1 MTDNIPIFYNKS
13 TLYKLYKSY
22 FFTILSENLIMKNK
36 LDNLLH
42 FINQFVDFTE
52 KEVESVKE
60 FVQIIQLNKNE
71 IFIREGEIANEIA
84 FTNSGYLR
92 VYYNHEGE
100 EITRDITPLH
110 SFATALPSFV
120 SQKPSFEIISA
131 ITDCELFV
139 IRKEDL
145 EFLYLKYPKWE
156 RLGRRI
162 IEEMFVESQ
171 RRIYSFITETAET
184 RYKRILKQYPDMI
197 RDVPLKYIAD
207 FLGIKLQS
215 LSRLRKNLDW

>member
-1 MTDNIPIFYNKS
+1 MSIN
-13 TLYKLYKSY
+13 L
-22 FFTILSENLIMKNK
+22 ENLLK
-36 LDNLLH
+36 
-42 FINQFVDFTE
+42 FINQFVDFDE
-52 KEVESVKE
+52 KEINSVYNLIEVIYLK
-60 FVQIIQLNKNE
+60 KNE
-71 IFIREGEIANEIA
+71 EFISEGEIAKQIA
-84 FTNSGYLR
+84 FTNKGYLR

-100 EITRDITPLH
+100 EKTRDITPLH

-120 SQKPSFEIISA
+120 SQTPSFEIISA

-145 EFLYLKYPKWE
+145 EFLYSKYPKWE

-184 RYKRILKQYPDMI
+184 RYKRLLKQYPDMI

-215 LSRLRKNLDW
+215 LSRLRKNIHW

>member
-1 MTDNIPIFYNKS
+1 MNTN
-13 TLYKLYKSY
+13 L
-22 FFTILSENLIMKNK
+22 ENLLK
-36 LDNLLH
+36 
-42 FINQFVDFTE
+42 FIVQFVDFNE
-52 KEVESVKE
+52 EEIESVKD
-60 FVQIIQLNKNE
+60 FIKVIKLNKNE
-71 IFIREGEIANEIA
+71 IFINEGEIADQIA

-92 VYYNHEGE
+92 VFYNHEGE

-120 SQKPSFEIISA
+120 SQTPSYEIISA

-139 IRKEDL
+139 IKKEDL
-145 EFLYLKYPKWE
+145 EYLYSNYPNWE

-215 LSRLRKNLDW
+215 LSRLRKNINW

>member
-1 MTDNIPIFYNKS
+1 MNLRTGIWY
-13 TLYKLYKSY
+13 SY
-22 FFTILSENLIMKNK
+22 FCLYLTINPKHNSMKVNL
-36 LDNLLH
+36 DYLLA
-42 FINQFVDFTE
+42 FVNQFVEFDE
-52 KEVESVKE
+52 RELNAIKEYIQYVELK
-60 FVQIIQLNKNE
+60 KNE
-71 IFIREGEIANEIA
+71 IFIQEGQIAKQIA
-84 FTNSGYLR
+84 FTNKGYLR
-92 VYYNHEGE
+92 VFYNHDGE

-120 SQKPSFEIISA
+120 SQTPSFEIISA
-131 ITDCELFV
+131 ITDCEL
-139 IRKEDL
+139 ITISKDNL
-145 EFLYLKYPKWE
+145 QYLFDNHQKWE

-184 RYKRILKQYPDMI
+184 RYLKLLKHYPDMI

-215 LSRLRKNLDW
+215 LSRLRKTIK

>member
-1 MTDNIPIFYNKS
+1 M
-13 TLYKLYKSY
+13 
-22 FFTILSENLIMKNK
+22 
-36 LDNLLH
+36 LDNLLN
-42 FINQFVDFTE
+42 FINQFVDFNQNDLIAMQERIET
-52 KEVESVKE
+52 
-60 FVQIIQLNKNE
+60 IHLNKND
-71 IFIREGEIANEIA
+71 IFIHEGEIADRIA
-84 FTNSGYLR
+84 FTNKGYLR

-120 SQKPSFEIISA
+120 SQTPSFEIISA
-131 ITDCELFV
+131 ITECELIV
-139 IRKEDL
+139 IKRNDL
-145 EFLYLKYPKWE
+145 EFLYSTFPKWE

-171 RRIYSFITETAET
+171 RRIYSFITETAEI
-184 RYKRILKQYPDMI
+184 RYKRLLKQYPDMI

-215 LSRLRKNLDW
+215 LSRLRKSIDW

>member
-1 MTDNIPIFYNKS
+1 ME
-13 TLYKLYKSY
+13 KLRNVIN
-22 FFTILSENLIMKNK
+22 FTTQFVK
-36 LDNLLH
+36 LDENELLEIH
-42 FINQFVDFTE
+42 KVIDLVRLKKGD
-52 KEVESVKE
+52 
-60 FVQIIQLNKNE
+60 
-71 IFIREGEIANEIA
+71 IFIEEGSIAKEIA
-84 FTNSGYLR
+84 FTNKGYLR

-120 SQKPSFEIISA
+120 SQSPSFEIISA
-131 ITDCELFV
+131 ITDCEL
-139 IRKEDL
+139 ITISRDNMDY
-145 EFLYLKYPKWE
+145 LYNKYPKWE

-171 RRIYSFITETAET
+171 RRIYSFITETAES
-184 RYKRILKQYPDMI
+184 RYKKLVNQYPEMV

-215 LSRLRKNLDW
+215 LSRLRKTIRW